1 MENDAEKK
9 EVVKVAKIWEVLLA
23 GGIGAFVAS
32 IADMFTNQG
41 ESGVA
46 ELTKRIHLG
55 SEGLALLLL
64 VVLGVAICWVVRP
77 ATKLDGFARGLAILT
92 IIGISSKNNL
102 ADEGLSTQQLS
113 LKHTKKID
121 QPLFASLTWVDIHKP
136 NYDPCPIGSGA
147 FEPNATVLNNEWI
160 SSTKP
165 KTKWYSSDIFTTQ
178 CDNILKEGQHIQLI
192 DYFETSFMGYYYVQ
206 VKYQDS
212 KNTLRTGWIY
222 SGRSPNHFQ
231 KIKPDNP
238 KLSPSSFG
246 NNNH

>member
-1 MENDAEKK
+1 MENETIKK
-9 EVVKVAKIWEVLLA
+9 EKDVVKVAKIWEVLLA
-23 GGIGAFVAS
+23 GGIGAFIAS

-113 LKHTKKID
+113 LNPTKKVE
-121 QPLFASLTWVDIHKP
+121 QPLLASLAWVDIHKP
-136 NYDPCPIGSGA
+136 NFAPCPEGSGD
-147 FEPNATVLNNEWI
+147 FVPNATVIDNEWI

-165 KTKWYSSDIFTTQ
+165 ETKWYSMDIFTTQ
-178 CDNILKEGQHIQLI
+178 CGNVLKEGQQIQLL

-212 KNTLRTGWIY
+212 NNTLRIGWIY

-238 KLSPSSFG
+238 KLSPSSIG
-246 NNNH
+246 NN

>member
-1 MENDAEKK
+1 MGNETVKK
-9 EVVKVAKIWEVLLA
+9 EKEVMKVAKFWEVLLA

-32 IADMFTNQG
+32 ITDMFTNQG
-41 ESGVA
+41 ESGIA

-55 SEGLALLLL
+55 SEGVALLLL
-64 VVLGVAICWVVRP
+64 VVLGVAICWVFRP

-113 LKHTKKID
+113 LNPTQKVE
-121 QPLFASLTWVDIHKP
+121 QPLLASLTWIDIHKL
-136 NYDPCPIGSGA
+136 YFAPCPIGSGA
-147 FEPNATVLNNEWI
+147 FVPNATVIDNEWI

-165 KTKWYSSDIFTTQ
+165 ETKWHSLDIFTTH
-178 CDNILKEGQHIQLI
+178 CDNVLKEGQQIQLI
-192 DYFETSFMGYYYVQ
+192 DSFETSFMGYYYVQ

-212 KNTLRTGWIY
+212 KKTLRTGWIY

-231 KIKPDNP
+231 KIKPDNS
-238 KLSPSSFG
+238 KLSPSSVG
-246 NNNH
+246 GK